1 MRVEQNSGWS
11 SRRAALIW
19 LACALAASGTARA
32 ATETVI
38 HSFGFFPYGASPY
51 GRLTYDASG
60 DLYGT
65 TNQGGG
71 ANLGVVYKLN
81 KYGETV
87 LHNFAG
93 GSDGA
98 SPYAGVK
105 LDSAGNLYGTTYQ
118 GGSSNA
124 GVVYK
129 LSTTGQET
137 LLHTLTG
144 GSDGGN
150 PYAGVI
156 LDSAGNL
163 YGTASKGGT
172 ANAGVVYKLDP
183 ANRAG
188 DGAVQLRW
196 RGRWG

>member
-81 KYGETV
+81 KSVETV

-137 LLHTLTG
+137 LLHTFTG

-188 DGAVQLRW
+188 DGAIQLYW